1 MWLRLWRKIGQWV
14 LIMFIFKTRC
24 CGMSFI
30 QSLINIK
37 INVLLSYLLTTY
49 LFNLL
54 FLIKTYSHD
63 IPVVLS
69 VTLMIL
75 GWNNMLIT
83 IMCILKLKTFFTE
96 KNTLLN
102 DRKHSIKFSLL
113 TSPCLQ
119 TVKMKPN
126 DRQNKVW
133 QKSWPYSVV
142 YTGVVG
148 IATRKET
155 HSGQFLLIIYFSF
168 KYEQSFEAIIVLKYR
183 FWVYN
188 KTPRIRS
195 ASFNH
200 KNP

>member
-1 MWLRLWRKIGQWV
+1 MNNV
-14 LIMFIFKTRC
+14 
-24 CGMSFI
+24 
-30 QSLINIK
+30 K
-37 INVLLSYLLTTY
+37 INVLLSYLRTTY

-54 FLIKTYSHD
+54 FSIKTYSHD

-75 GWNNMLIT
+75 NSGWNNMLIT

-126 DRQNKVW
+126 DRQNKV
-133 QKSWPYSVV
+133 
-142 YTGVVG
+142 
-148 IATRKET
+148 
-155 HSGQFLLIIYFSF
+155 
-168 KYEQSFEAIIVLKYR
+168 
-183 FWVYN
+183 
-188 KTPRIRS
+188 
-195 ASFNH
+195 
-200 KNP
+200 

>member
-1 MWLRLWRKIGQWV
+1 
-14 LIMFIFKTRC
+14 MFIFKTRC

-30 QSLINIK
+30 QSLMNNIK

-49 LFNLL
+49 LFNIL

-83 IMCILKLKTFFTE
+83 IMCILKLKTFFYWE
-96 KNTLLN
+96 NYIIN
-102 DRKHSIKFSLL
+102 HCKHSIQFSLL
-113 TSPCLQ
+113 TSPCWL

-133 QKSWPYSVV
+133 QKPWPYPFKKSVI

-168 KYEQSFEAIIVLKYR
+168 KYEHSFAAIILWKSC
-183 FWVYN
+183 FWLYN
-188 KTPRIRS
+188 KTPRIRKY
-195 ASFNH
+195 H
-200 KNP
+200 VPIL